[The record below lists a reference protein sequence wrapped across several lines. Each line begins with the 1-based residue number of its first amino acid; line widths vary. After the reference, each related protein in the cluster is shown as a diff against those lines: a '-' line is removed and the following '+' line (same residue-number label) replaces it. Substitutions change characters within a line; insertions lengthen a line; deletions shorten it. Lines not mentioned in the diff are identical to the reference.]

1 MEVNERIKELLK
13 ERNWSEYKLAK
24 ESGLSE
30 STLYNLFRRNNVPTF
45 VTLET
50 ICKGFNITVSQF
62 FTESEM
68 VEMTPELKE
77 LFDNW
82 VFLSASQKELL
93 INIIKELKK

>member
-93 INIIKELKK
+93 INIIKEVKK

>member
-68 VEMTPELKE
+68 VEMTPEQKE